1 MLPIIRQKLKEMIVM
16 MIKKKRMKGKK
27 RMKERMKRKKERMR
41 RKKRMKRMKR
51 MKREKE
57 DMGLIDCLL
66 ILLPK
71 CQQN

>member
-1 MLPIIRQKLKEMIVM
+1 MLPIIRLKLKEMIVM
-16 MIKKKRMKGKK
+16 MIKKKRK
-27 RMKERMKRKKERMR
+27 
-41 RKKRMKRMKR
+41 
-51 MKREKE
+51 KE